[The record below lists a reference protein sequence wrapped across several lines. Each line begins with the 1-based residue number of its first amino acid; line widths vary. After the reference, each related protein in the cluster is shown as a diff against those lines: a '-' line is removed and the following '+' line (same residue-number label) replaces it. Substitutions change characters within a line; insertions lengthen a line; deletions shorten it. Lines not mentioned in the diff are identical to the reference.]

1 MQWNVSPQGKHM
13 CVRHC
18 AGLILLLARIIST
31 VFDVEAMLAA
41 SRPSEA
47 MAVVAPGGGN
57 GPPDRRPWNWKSYE
71 KWDPPYADDDGDAD
85 DEEDSDDTDDLRRCH
100 KCGKKTYL
108 RKNFCARR
116 GCAL

>member
-1 MQWNVSPQGKHM
+1 
-13 CVRHC
+13 
-18 AGLILLLARIIST
+18 
-31 VFDVEAMLAA
+31 
-41 SRPSEA
+41 

-100 KCGKKTYL
+100 NCGKKDLPEEELLCQTRL
-108 RKNFCARR
+108 RTI
-116 GCAL
+116 LSVV